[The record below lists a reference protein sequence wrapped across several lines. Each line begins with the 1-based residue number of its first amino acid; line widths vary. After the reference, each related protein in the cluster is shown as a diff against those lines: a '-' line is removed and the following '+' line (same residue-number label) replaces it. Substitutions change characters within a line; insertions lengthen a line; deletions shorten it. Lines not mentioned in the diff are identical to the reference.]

1 MLSKTTK
8 ILLAG
13 EGGQGVQSVAGI
25 LADAAN
31 IQGLESLYMPNFGTE
46 QRGGV
51 SLAYVQIARDHQ
63 IGSPKF
69 LDADIVVAL
78 SGRAV
83 ERIFSNIGL
92 TTAFVFDNSRIDI
105 PTEGMEGNNSEI
117 INIVPEEGF
126 NTRADERE
134 MMKRVPNCR
143 KILGI
148 PATYV
153 AKMELH
159 PRVFNIIILGV
170 VVGATNVVSV
180 ECVKTALEKNLGAKF
195 KKHPELRELNF
206 SALEKGLQY
215 AASIK

>member
-13 EGGQGVQSVAGI
+13 EGGQGVQSVAKI

-31 IQGLESLYMPNFGTE
+31 IEGLESLYMPNFGTE

-51 SLAYVQIARDHQ
+51 SLAYVQVAKGHK

-78 SGRAV
+78 SGRAI
-83 ERIFSNIGL
+83 ERTFSNIGP
-92 TTAFVFDNSRIDI
+92 TTGFVFDNSRIDM
-105 PTEGMEGNNSEI
+105 PAEGLKNNKSEI

-126 NTRADERE
+126 GAKSEERE
-134 MMKRVPNCR
+134 IMKRVPECR

-148 PATYV
+148 PATYA
-153 AKMELH
+153 AKTEFH

-170 VVGATNVVSV
+170 VVGATKVVAVESV
-180 ECVKTALEKNLGAKF
+180 KQALENNLGSKF
-195 KKHPELRELNF
+195 KQHPELRELNF

-215 AASIK
+215 AASID